1 MLACLTTKAACAAAA
16 LAYALTCCPSAIAW
30 SWPASGAVLRPFTVV
45 PDEYAAGQHRG
56 VDLAGSLGEPVLSPA
71 TGVARFAGTLPLHG
85 RSVTIE
91 TADGFTLTLLHLGSV
106 DVARGAI
113 VGEGDRLGTLGSSG
127 EAEHDV
133 PYLHFGIRRTGAPD
147 GYVDPL
153 ELLPARPVSAPVPA
167 PAPTP
172 PADAGRAAAPQPVAP
187 TPVQVATPPAGA
199 AGEAAVPSPL
209 APAPARDRVRPGSR
223 ETRARQTVSAA
234 RGPAERRPGGAP
246 RAAVVVPRSRS
257 APSRPRLRPTQP
269 QAHTRSTAPRTR
281 VVPPA
286 PARLR
291 REPDWEP
298 SAVPR
303 AASARG
309 SKRAA
314 NGAEPGLAGALT
326 VAVVTLAIALLALAV
341 AARSRRRFAAP
352 DVPARRSYDGRR
364 CRVGRSS

>member
-71 TGVARFAGTLPLHG
+71 AGVARFAGTLPLHG

-133 PYLHFGIRRTGAPD
+133 PYVHLGIRRTAAPD

-172 PADAGRAAAPQPVAP
+172 PADAGRAAAPPPVAP
-187 TPVQVATPPAGA
+187 TPVQVATPPAGRGRRGRRA
-199 AGEAAVPSPL
+199 FVSGTGPCAGPHPARFARDTRPAAAVGGEGRGGASAGRRAARCDGGAAEPECPVPASAAADAAPGAHAVDGSADSSSP
-209 APAPARDRVRPGSR
+209 ACSGAAPARAGLGAFRCSARCFR
-223 ETRARQTVSAA
+223 TRLEAGGQ
-234 RGPAERRPGGAP
+234 RR
-246 RAAVVVPRSRS
+246 
-257 APSRPRLRPTQP
+257 
-269 QAHTRSTAPRTR
+269 RTR
-281 VVPPA
+281 VG
-286 PARLR
+286 R
-291 REPDWEP
+291 RAHGRCRDACESPCSRWQSRP
-298 SAVPR
+298 GR
-303 AASARG
+303 AAG
-309 SKRAA
+309 SR
-314 NGAEPGLAGALT
+314 LQ
-326 VAVVTLAIALLALAV
+326 
-341 AARSRRRFAAP
+341 
-352 DVPARRSYDGRR
+352 R
-364 CRVGRSS
+364 CRPPLV